1 MDDKGFRVQWT
12 ADHIQTGYETAY
24 AVGEDRMEDHKE
36 HIREMYDGA
45 AILNVEEIPAERAMR
60 ITRRRGSGA

>member
-1 MDDKGFRVQWT
+1 MDDKGFRVEWT

-24 AVGEDRMEDHKE
+24 AVGKDRMEDHKE

-60 ITRRRGSGA
+60 ITRRRASGA